1 MKANPGRF
9 ERITWRGSPID
20 DEDILAAIPV
30 GLFEVLREMNGFVL
44 GNGVLHVRGACTV
57 PDWHSLG
64 QAWRGESCFGNF
76 YDRVEAEDIP
86 FAQDSFGDQFLL
98 RDSAVWR
105 LFAETG
111 EVEEMAADLD
121 EFWRGVRE
129 DAEGYLNV
137 PTADLAPGQLLLAY
151 PPYCVGDTERE
162 VGLTKLPAAQVIRFH
177 ATLAA
182 QLKDVPEGAKI
193 KFNIQ

>member
-1 MKANPGRF
+1 MKAIPSGF
-9 ERITWRGSPID
+9 ERITWRGAAID
-20 DEDILAAIPV
+20 DEETLGAVPV
-30 GLFEVLREMNGFVL
+30 ALFEVLREVNGFII
-44 GNGVLHVRGACTV
+44 GNGVLHVRGASTV
-57 PDWHSLG
+57 PEWHSLRE
-64 QAWRGESCFGNF
+64 AWQGENRFAKLYEGL
-76 YDRVEAEDIP
+76 EAEDIP

-98 RDSAVWR
+98 RDGAVWR

-111 EVEEMAADLD
+111 EVEEMAVDLN
-121 EFWRGVRE
+121 EFWERVTE

-137 PTADLAPGQLLLAY
+137 PAADLAPGQLLLAY
-151 PPYCVGDTERE
+151 PPYCVGDTERQ
-162 VGLTKLPAAQVIRFH
+162 VGLTKLPAAEVIRFH